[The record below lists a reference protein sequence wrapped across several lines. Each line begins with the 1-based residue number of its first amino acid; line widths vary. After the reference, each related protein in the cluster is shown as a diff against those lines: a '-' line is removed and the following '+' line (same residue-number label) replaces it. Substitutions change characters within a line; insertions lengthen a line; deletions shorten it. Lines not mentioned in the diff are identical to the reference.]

1 MLYVVR
7 FQFDT
12 LATDVPTTDLTS
24 LSLLHELRLAIVSS
38 TVNDGE

>member
-1 MLYVVR
+1 MPYVVC

-12 LATDVPTTDLTS
+12 LATNVPTTDLTS
-24 LSLLHELRLAIVSS
+24 LSLLHELHLAIVSS

>member
-1 MLYVVR
+1 MPYVVH

-24 LSLLHELRLAIVSS
+24 LSLLHKLCLAIVSS
-38 TVNDGE
+38 TVNDGK